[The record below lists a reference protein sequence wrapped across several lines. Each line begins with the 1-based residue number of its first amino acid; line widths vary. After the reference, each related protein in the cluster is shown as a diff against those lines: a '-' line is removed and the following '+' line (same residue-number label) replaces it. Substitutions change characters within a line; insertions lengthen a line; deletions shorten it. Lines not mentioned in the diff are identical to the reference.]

1 MRVLL
6 IDLSGLYWAAWH
18 AVGNDGLDA
27 PSRRVRERI
36 AELAEGYERVILCLD
51 HGSWRGEIFP
61 AYKANRPPKPEAAVL
76 EFARVK
82 ADLARRY
89 PCASA
94 ANYEADDIM
103 ATLARFA
110 VQAGHEVTVASG
122 DKDMLQL
129 VGPGCRVVSTIT
141 GSAYTTAEDVV
152 AKMGVR
158 PEQVADFLALAG
170 DSADGIPGVPG
181 IGPKGAAAL
190 LAYPRVSLTHLAMM
204 LEDWDGGKNPNALAP
219 GVTQKTAEKIRAA
232 WGDLQTYRR
241 ITALAHDAPIDCAG
255 LLAAVVANEPPAN
268 DGDLEA
274 LLASSVAR
282 NEERQTMTMQ
292 NDTEQPL
299 SDPPESD
306 DAPPPQPLAIREE
319 RGQIATVQAQAEAK
333 GWAISEGP
341 QTSTQAWGLAKA
353 VYASGL
359 FKAFQRP
366 EAAFVAILAGADI
379 GLSPMQALRGIHVI
393 EGKPTISADAMIAI
407 VLRSGRAKYFRC
419 TQSTAE
425 GAVYETHRNGDPEP
439 VKHGFTMKD
448 ASAAGLSGKGMWTK
462 YPRNMLRARAASELA
477 RMVYPDLLLGVY
489 TTEELREGEAA

>member
-1 MRVLL
+1 MRALL

-18 AVGNDGLDA
+18 AVGNDGLEA

-61 AYKANRPPKPEAAVL
+61 AYKANRPPKPEAALL

-110 VQAGHEVTVASG
+110 VNAGHEVTVASG

-129 VGPGCRVVSTIT
+129 VGPGCRVLSTIT
-141 GSAYTTAEDVV
+141 GSLYETAVDV
-152 AKMGVR
+152 ASKMGVR

-181 IGPKGAAAL
+181 IGPKGASAL

-204 LEDWDGGKNPNALAP
+204 LEDWNAGANPNALAP
-219 GVTQKTAEKIRAA
+219 GVTQKTAEKLAAA
-232 WGDLQTYRR
+232 WGDLQTYRK
-241 ITALAHDAPIDCAG
+241 ITALDYAAPIDCAG
-255 LLAAVVANEPPAN
+255 LLAAVIANEPPAN

-274 LLASSVAR
+274 LLSESVAR
-282 NEERQTMTMQ
+282 NEEKQTMTMQ

-299 SDPPESD
+299 PDPPEPEERPD
-306 DAPPPQPLAIREE
+306 TAPLAIREE

-341 QTSTQAWGLAKA
+341 QTSTQAWNLARA
-353 VYASGL
+353 VHASGL
-359 FKAFQRP
+359 FRAFQRP
-366 EAAFVAILAGADI
+366 ESAFVAILAGADI
-379 GLSPMQALRGIHVI
+379 GLTPMAALRGIHVI
-393 EGKPTISADAMIAI
+393 EGKPTISADMMASLI
-407 VLRSGRAKYFRC
+407 LSSRRAKFFRC
-419 TQSTAE
+419 TESTAAR
-425 GAVYETHRNGDPEP
+425 AVYETHRDGDPSP
-439 VKHGFTMKD
+439 VQHTFTADD
-448 ASAAGLSGKGMWTK
+448 AKAAELWGKAMWKK
-462 YPRNMLRARAASELA
+462 YPRNMLRARCASELA
-477 RMVYPDLLLGVY
+477 RMVYPDLLAGVY
-489 TTEELREGEAA
+489 TAEELQGGEA

>member
-1 MRVLL
+1 MRLLL

-36 AELAEGYERVILCLD
+36 AELAEGYERVVLCLD
-51 HGSWRGEIFP
+51 HGSWRTEIFP
-61 AYKANRPPKPEAAVL
+61 TYKANRPPKPEAAVL

-110 VQAGHEVTVASG
+110 VGAGHDVTVASG

-129 VGPGCRVVSTIT
+129 VGPGCRVLSTIT
-141 GSAYTTAEDVV
+141 GSVYVTAGDVA
-152 AKMGVR
+152 AKMLVG
-158 PEQVADFLALAG
+158 PEQIADFLALAG

-181 IGPKGAAAL
+181 VGPKGAAAL
-190 LAYPRVSLTHLAMM
+190 LAEGRCMTDLAVLMDDRSAC
-204 LEDWDGGKNPNALAP
+204 LADGRAWTAP
-219 GVTQKTAEKIRAA
+219 PWLSANVAEKISAT
-232 WGDLQTYRR
+232 WGAVMVYRK
-241 ITALAHDAPIDCAG
+241 ITALDYAAPIDCAA
-255 LLAAVVANEPPAN
+255 LLAAVVASEPPAN

-274 LLASSVAR
+274 LLGASLKEKTKMDQAP
-282 NEERQTMTMQ
+282 NMDDEQQPEPEER
-292 NDTEQPL
+292 P
-299 SDPPESD
+299 DP
-306 DAPPPQPLAIREE
+306 APLAIREE
-319 RGQIATVQAQAEAK
+319 RGQVATVQAQAEAK
-333 GWAISEGP
+333 GWALSEGP

-425 GAVYETHRNGDPEP
+425 GAIYETHRNGDPEP